1 MFSKYTERLSMVAN
15 IFQIMYGINHLD
27 LVSLYKNNELIRTT
41 RVSTKAINGLF
52 TIKNKKVNT
61 WLEK

>member
-27 LVSLYKNNELIRTT
+27 LVSLYKNNELINTT
-41 RVSTKAINGLF
+41 RVSINAINGLLI
-52 TIKNKKVNT
+52 TKNKNVYI
-61 WLEK
+61 